1 MRGQEKSINS
11 KRKIA
16 EPVKQKVGTKVFAS
30 NAKVRDKTQKNQKF
44 LHNLSVNVNKLF
56 ETAPYSKRKKLHNEQ
71 SM

>member
-30 NAKVRDKTQKNQKF
+30 NAKVRDKTQKNQKI
-44 LHNLSVNVNKLF
+44 S
-56 ETAPYSKRKKLHNEQ
+56 P
-71 SM
+71 